1 MCRMTHPTPPPKRVN
16 NHLRLHIVSSRQ
28 QIISAERR
36 RIKRRCSNRHPSTTR
51 SHHIDNQARIT
62 MLKARMA
69 AKKKNAN
76 PRRAPPPNLITEED
90 EEPTT
95 EQKNTQARRGLCP
108 SSWHVLKR
116 RGLSSKG
123 LRLKR
128 GGVTKKT
135 TMNAN
140 GGQRTYGGTSD
151 DDTEID
157 TDSDSGITENG
168 VFTRFFGGDEE
179 TDASLE
185 TASMLTSDLDD
196 ADGGGFWCSIH
207 NMCGSCA

>member
-1 MCRMTHPTPPPKRVN
+1 VCRMTHPTPPPKRVN

-28 QIISAERR
+28 QTKTAERR
-36 RIKRRCSNRHPSTTR
+36 QIKRRGSNHHPPTTR

-69 AKKKNAN
+69 AKKKKTNS
-76 PRRAPPPNLITEED
+76 RRAPPPNLITEGE
-90 EEPTT
+90 EEPYT
-95 EQKNTQARRGLCP
+95 EQKNTKARRGLCP

-123 LRLKR
+123 VQLKR

-140 GGQRTYGGTSD
+140 GGRRTSGGTSD

-157 TDSDSGITENG
+157 TDSDCGITENG

-185 TASMLTSDLDD
+185 TASMLTSDPDD

-207 NMCGSCA
+207 NMCGGCA